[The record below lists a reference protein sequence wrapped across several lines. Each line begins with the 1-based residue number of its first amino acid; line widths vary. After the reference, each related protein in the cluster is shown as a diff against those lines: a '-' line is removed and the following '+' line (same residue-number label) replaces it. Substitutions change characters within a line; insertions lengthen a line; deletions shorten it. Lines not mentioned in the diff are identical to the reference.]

1 MKKKANIDIAGV
13 IQKIGE
19 TQNFA
24 SGFAKRQI
32 VVDCAT
38 GNYPCPVAI
47 DFIKESVKQ
56 VDALH
61 VGDEVEITGFV
72 NGREYNGRF
81 YVDLRVKSCIVTNV
95 AAGAEPGSTAED
107 DSTDALPF

>member
-24 SGFAKRQI
+24 SGFTKRQI

-81 YVDLRVKSCIVTNV
+81 YVDLRVKSCIVTNA
-95 AAGAEPGSTAED
+95 AAGAETGSIAED